1 MEGGN
6 GQAPTVNN
14 ELEVQMAGGSLEL
27 NQDQKRLLIEKL
39 IDNNQSSSRDGAE
52 IGEQEQNE
60 GEYYDPAQNDGQ
72 EF

>member
-1 MEGGN
+1 
-6 GQAPTVNN
+6 
-14 ELEVQMAGGSLEL
+14 MAGGSLEL

-39 IDNNQSSSRDGAE
+39 IDNNQISSRDGAE